1 MSDTRQYKTGIQY
14 KFFKGIFIIL
24 FVGTCIT
31 SIVIGNSVSTMLTDS
46 LMSKGTSLATNI
58 AKRNENSL
66 IISGEIR
73 LNAVH
78 SELITDQEIIYT
90 VIRNNEGRILTTQYE
105 SINYM
110 WPGLKAVLTGLSKD
124 SDLPEMLAV
133 IKKKADVREVSVPI
147 MLGIDKL
154 GEVTIGMSEH
164 NIHKQIM
171 ITLFFLI
178 ALNFGVAF
186 ILGVVLFVTS
196 KKMILNP
203 VIELSRAADR
213 IAKGDLSTQVSI
225 NASGEI
231 RTLVDNFN
239 QMAVNLDKTTV
250 SKNYLDEIIGSM
262 SDTLIV
268 LAPDRTITRVNSAAS
283 VLLEYHDSDL
293 VGRPIDLVLLD
304 DEGGES
310 DPLALVFEQGLKT
323 VNSVEIVYRTRHGK
337 KIPMLFSASAMRGI
351 HGEIQGVVCVARD
364 ITDLKKAEEKLKKSS
379 QEMKEMYEELR
390 TFTYITSHD
399 LRAPLVNIK
408 GFTKELL
415 RGIGEIGPAFTK
427 SLEHVAEGQRRQLSQ
442 VIDKDI
448 PEALKF
454 IDSSA
459 NRMDMLINAIQKL
472 SRFDRRKIVCV
483 PIQTEDM
490 VRKIL
495 NSMSH
500 QIGSRGISVKVGELP
515 ELLSDRTAMEKIFGS
530 LLDNAI
536 KYLDPVRPGE
546 IAITADLSDG
556 QTIFHVYDN
565 GRGIAAEDIPRA
577 FESFRRV
584 GKQNVPGEGMGLAYV
599 KTCVRMLG
607 GRVWCES
614 TPGQGTTFSFSLPL
628 RRDAETGE
636 KQHTG
641 GEATRRNYNV

>member
-1 MSDTRQYKTGIQY
+1 MSDTREYKTGIQY
-14 KFFKGIFIIL
+14 KFLKDIFIIL

-31 SIVIGNSVSTMLTDS
+31 SVVIGNSVSAMLKDS

-58 AKRNENSL
+58 AKRNENAL
-66 IISGEIR
+66 IISGDIR

-110 WPGLKAVLTGLSKD
+110 WPGLKAVLQGLSKD
-124 SDLPEMLAV
+124 GDLPEMLAA
-133 IKKKADVREVSVPI
+133 IKKKTDVREVSVPI

-164 NIHKQIM
+164 NIRKQIM
-171 ITLFFLI
+171 ITVFFLI

-196 KKMILNP
+196 KKTILNP
-203 VIELSRAADR
+203 VIELGRAADR

-225 NASGEI
+225 DASGEI

-239 QMAVNLDKTTV
+239 KMAVNLDKTTV
-250 SKNYLDEIIGSM
+250 SKNFLDEIIGSM

-268 LAPDRTITRVNSAAS
+268 LAPDRTITRVNAAAT
-283 VLLEYHDSDL
+283 VLLEYHEPEL
-293 VGRPIDLVLLD
+293 VGRHIDLVLLD
-304 DEGGES
+304 EKCEEVDA
-310 DPLALVFEQGLKT
+310 LALVFERGLKS
-323 VNSVEIVYRTRHGK
+323 VNAVERVYRTKQGK
-337 KIPMLFSASAMRGI
+337 KIPMLFSASVMRGM

-364 ITDLKKAEEKLKKSS
+364 ITDLKKAEEKLIKSS

-408 GFTKELL
+408 GFTKELI
-415 RGIGEIGPAFTK
+415 RGIGEIGPVFARN
-427 SLEHVAEGQRRQLSQ
+427 LEHVAEGQRQQLSQ
-442 VIDKDI
+442 VIYKDI

-459 NRMDMLINAIQKL
+459 SRMDMLINAVLKL
-472 SRFDRRKIVCV
+472 SRFDRRKIVCE
-483 PIQTEDM
+483 PIKMEDM
-490 VRKIL
+490 VREIL
-495 NSMSH
+495 NSMAH
-500 QIGSRGISVKVGELP
+500 QIGSRGISVKVGKLP
-515 ELLSDRTAMEKIFGS
+515 ELLSDRTAMEKIFS
-530 LLDNAI
+530 NLLDNAI
-536 KYLDPVRPGE
+536 KYLDPDRPGM
-546 IAITADLSDG
+546 ITVTADLSEG
-556 QTIFHVYDN
+556 QTIFHIYDN

-607 GRVWCES
+607 GRIWCES
-614 TPGQGTTFSFSLPL
+614 TPGQGTTFSFSLPI
-628 RRDAETGE
+628 RRDADAVN
-636 KQHTG
+636 QPHTG
-641 GEATRRNYNV
+641 REAARSNFNV